1 LLSLFK
7 LLFDHRG
14 LNNAQTFNLRLITL
28 AILFTTFSGAIRKW
42 GVSSGFVG
50 NTFLLVQ
57 LLMPIG
63 LFFLLKKNTI
73 KPGSKA
79 LLFLYGIT
87 LAILA
92 FNPLNQTLYHGVFGI
107 ILHGG
112 FWISLFVYL
121 DNSALFP
128 LERLLPLLAVLLL
141 FETGLGLLQYRLPAG
156 HILNKYAFEGSA
168 GSIARV
174 GDAIRVTGTFSY
186 LSGYTAFLMA
196 AGLAVPAIFKL
207 GYSKKFKYP
216 VVLGLLTASM
226 LSGARAA
233 FVVSLFFIV
242 FAVYID
248 LKRYNPV
255 RGALNVLLFGMVLG
269 SFASQISFVQQAFD
283 NILIRFQSGASTRE
297 YNSRTL
303 GVFEEVIH
311 FRGEYPITGLGLGAT
326 YQGANAIWGA
336 SRYVK
341 LYPGG
346 YEEEPERIVLEGGYL
361 LLFFKLLLLFFL
373 LLKSKIPK
381 GFLLLLFLFQFI
393 GFPIVFNIYN
403 AFYFFV
409 GLAILDRAYR
419 RY

>member
-1 LLSLFK
+1 MY
-7 LLFDHRG
+7 
-14 LNNAQTFNLRLITL
+14 NLRLLAL

-42 GVSSGFVG
+42 VVSSGFVG
-50 NTFLLVQ
+50 NIFLLVQ

-63 LFFLLKKNTI
+63 LFFLLKKTTI
-73 KPGSKA
+73 KSGSRA
-79 LLFLYGIT
+79 LFLLYGIT
-87 LAILA
+87 LTILA
-92 FNPLNQTLYHGVFGI
+92 LNPLNQTLYHGLFGI

-112 FWISLFVYL
+112 FWILLFVYL
-121 DNSALFP
+121 DNSRLF
-128 LERLLPLLAVLLL
+128 LFERLAPLIVVLLL
-141 FETGLGLLQYRLPAG
+141 FETGLGLIQYRLPPG
-156 HILNKYAFEGSA
+156 HILNRYAFEGSA

-196 AGLAVPAIFKL
+196 AGLLVPALFKM

-216 VVLGLLTASM
+216 VVLALLTASM

-233 FVVSLFFIV
+233 FVISLFFVV
-242 FAVYID
+242 FAVYLD
-248 LKRYNPV
+248 LKRSNPL
-255 RGALNVLLFGMVLG
+255 RGALNLLIFGLVLG
-269 SFASQISFVQQAFD
+269 SFASQISFVQQAFN
-283 NILIRFQSGASTRE
+283 NILIRFQSGVDTTE
-297 YNSRTL
+297 YNSRTF
-303 GVFEEVIH
+303 GVFEEVIN

-336 SRYVK
+336 SRFIK

-381 GFLLLLFLFQFI
+381 GFLLLLFAFQFI

-403 AFYFFV
+403 AFYLFI

-419 RY
+419 RN